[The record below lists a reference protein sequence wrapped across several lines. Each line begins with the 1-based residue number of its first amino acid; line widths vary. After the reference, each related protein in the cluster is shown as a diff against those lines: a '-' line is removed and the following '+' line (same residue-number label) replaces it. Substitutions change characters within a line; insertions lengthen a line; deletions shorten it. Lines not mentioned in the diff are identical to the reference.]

1 MVIRLEPTDTDPR
14 TAEIAQWTDRD
25 QIGQGAILSALSNT
39 LFDVYCS
46 DSYTAKSLWDE
57 LDRKYNT
64 EEQGLK
70 KYYVFKFMLYQMVED
85 KSVAEQTHEIINL
98 EHALANA
105 EMKLSEKFL
114 VMSTVDKFSK
124 SWENFGMTLKHQ
136 KEKLSLQGTKNKKSK
151 ANKPCWNCGQV
162 EHWAKLCPNK
172 RAKTGHATVNMVMG
186 GSSGASTSG
195 AIEGVPL
202 EHNTCSPF
210 ELWKGRKSS
219 LKYFRVWG
227 CLAKVLVLE
236 HKRKTLGPK
245 TVDVVFLGYV
255 EISYALKFL
264 VIKSDIPG
272 IEVNAI
278 VEFHDVVFPK
288 YVFPMKPEIPS
299 SVSLNDSLVST
310 STPEHVER

>member
-1 MVIRLEPTDTDPR
+1 MRNRLPLWSIFRLGLAVFSQHQLDELALGLELSGQPFLWVVRSDLANGSQAEYPKGFMERVAGIGKIVEWAPQEKVIRLEPTDTDPR

-195 AIEGVPL
+195 AIEGP
-202 EHNTCSPF
+202 S
-210 ELWKGRKSS
+210 
-219 LKYFRVWG
+219 
-227 CLAKVLVLE
+227 
-236 HKRKTLGPK
+236 
-245 TVDVVFLGYV
+245 V
-255 EISYALKFL
+255 EGL
-264 VIKSDIPG
+264 
-272 IEVNAI
+272 
-278 VEFHDVVFPK
+278 
-288 YVFPMKPEIPS
+288 
-299 SVSLNDSLVST
+299 
-310 STPEHVER
+310 